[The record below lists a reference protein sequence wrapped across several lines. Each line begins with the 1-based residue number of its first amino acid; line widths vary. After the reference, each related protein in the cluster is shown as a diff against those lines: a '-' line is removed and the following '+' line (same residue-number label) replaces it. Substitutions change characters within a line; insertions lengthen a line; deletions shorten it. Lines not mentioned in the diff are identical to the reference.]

1 MTTHGRI
8 YIAGPM
14 RGVESWNFPAFDAAR
29 DLLVAAGWEVVS
41 PADLDRAGGIV
52 ETTRVLPS
60 GFVPAALRRDVAAIA
75 TCEAVAFL
83 PGFERSEG
91 AQFERRVGRSFV
103 CRFYRV
109 DPDAGVV
116 VPELVVGLAGYA
128 RSGKDT
134 AAAALTELGFE
145 RRAFADAIRE
155 MAYRTNPLVSVSWW
169 RRPVRLARLVDRVGW
184 EEAKDLAEVR
194 RLLQRLGGHAGRGV
208 LGDDVFIDRLAGS
221 APCRMVV
228 SDVRFPNEIEVVR
241 SSGGIVI
248 QIVRPGVGPVN
259 RDVSETA
266 VAGAA
271 FDAVVV
277 NDATPEALGAKVREA
292 VVALLG
298 EEVLTGAPVRPWDS
312 AADPRVAVGLGGAW

>member
-1 MTTHGRI
+1 MTHGRI

-14 RGVESWNFPAFDAAR
+14 RGVDDWNFPAFDAAR

-41 PADLDRAGGIV
+41 PADLDRTDGIA
-52 ETTRVLPS
+52 ETTRVLPP
-60 GFVPAALRRDVAAIA
+60 GFERAALRRDVAAIA
-75 TCEAVAFL
+75 TCGAIAFL

-91 AQFERRVGRSFV
+91 AILERRVGRAFG

-134 AAAALTELGFE
+134 AAAALVELGFE

-155 MAYRTNPLVSVSWW
+155 MACRTNPLVRVSWW

-184 EEAKDLAEVR
+184 EDAKDVAEVR

-208 LGDDVFIDRLAGS
+208 LGDGVFIDWLAGS

-228 SDVRFPNEIEVVR
+228 PGVRFPNEIEAVR
-241 SSGGIVI
+241 AGGGIVI

-266 VAGAA
+266 VDGAA

-277 NDATPEALGAKVREA
+277 NDASPEVLGATVREA

-298 EEVLTGAPVRPWDS
+298 EEVLTGAPDRPWDR
-312 AADPRVAVGLGGAW
+312 AADPRVGVGPGGAW